1 MQQGSEVSTQPHHPP
16 AERSCALIIQQHR
29 IVALKEVKSLCSTMH
44 NAALYCIDQNH
55 VTIEVMEEMAD
66 LLGLLRRQL
75 GAIQLDLSSH

>member
-1 MQQGSEVSTQPHHPP
+1 MQQGSEVSTKPHHPP

-55 VTIEVMEEMAD
+55 VTMDHMEAMVD
-66 LLGLLRRQL
+66 LLAMMSRQVEAL
-75 GAIQLDLSSH
+75 HLDFASQ